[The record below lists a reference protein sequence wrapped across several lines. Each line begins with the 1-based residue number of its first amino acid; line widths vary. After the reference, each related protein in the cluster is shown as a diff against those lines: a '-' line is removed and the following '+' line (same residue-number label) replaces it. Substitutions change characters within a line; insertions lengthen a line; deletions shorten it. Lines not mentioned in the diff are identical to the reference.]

1 MQCKLPSNNQI
12 FIGVFNNLV
21 PITRVGALRLES
33 EFLSMQCLFVLWTCL
48 ASSRHWEVK
57 YRVCN
62 VPWSG
67 RSYHPPRSSQR
78 GLHSCGLCIS
88 WMQLMLLYSFPFSFF
103 SWMSLFISP
112 PPLSF
117 YPSPLFP
124 SLLLV
129 PLYFSSP
136 SLYFLSPF
144 LPPPSPYLCRSR
156 ILSSMERQKGLSRS
170 SCTNHEGETLSLDVS
185 WTFVTTV
192 PRGLSMAKVH
202 RWRRYVI
209 GLFLSSVTSC
219 LLISVTSYLLIFVIS
234 CSLIGV
240 TFWHCLSVAKMCMTW
255 SISQIWALLVN
266 TSNGRQ

>member
-1 MQCKLPSNNQI
+1 MTRSSLLL
-12 FIGVFNNLV
+12 FNNLV
-21 PITRVGALRLES
+21 QITRVGCVEVRIWVSQYAMFVCFMYMSCIIQALGSRVS
-33 EFLSMQCLFVLWTCL
+33 CVQCALV
-48 ASSRHWEVK
+48 WEV
-57 YRVCN
+57 V
-62 VPWSG
+62 
-67 RSYHPPRSSQR
+67 
-78 GLHSCGLCIS
+78 
-88 WMQLMLLYSFPFSFF
+88 
-103 SWMSLFISP
+103 
-112 PPLSF
+112 PLSSVEPKRF
-117 YPSPLFP
+117 AQLWVVYILNAVDASLLLPFLF
-124 SLLLV
+124 LLLV

-185 WTFVTTV
+185 WTLVTTV